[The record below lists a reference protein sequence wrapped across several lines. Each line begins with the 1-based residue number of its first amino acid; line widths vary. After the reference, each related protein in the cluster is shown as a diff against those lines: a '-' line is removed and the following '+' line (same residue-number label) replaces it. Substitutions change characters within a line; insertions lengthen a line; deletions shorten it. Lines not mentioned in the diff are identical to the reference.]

1 MIPLA
6 AQGGVDGRGDIH
18 VIRMKD
24 GDHEIGYAI
33 AEALDIADV
42 PLAMAIAREPGPV
55 AGVIALDDDQI
66 EMLDVHWLFADQIDG
81 TFAAKAPLCLIVGSE
96 DRTSVVSGKSVS
108 VRVDLG
114 GRRSIKK
121 KNNHLNTTTTPKTPN
136 KP

>member
-81 TFAAKAPLCLIVGSE
+81 TFAATPPHCLNVERAPACLCPSLRLGRNRGGSPCQASLPTPE
-96 DRTSVVSGKSVS
+96 TATSS
-108 VRVDLG
+108 L
-114 GRRSIKK
+114 
-121 KNNHLNTTTTPKTPN
+121 T
-136 KP
+136 

>member
-66 EMLDVHWLFADQIDG
+66 EMLAVHWPFADQIDG
-81 TFAAKAPLCLIVGSE
+81 TFAAKAPPCLIVRSE
-96 DRTSVVSGKSVS
+96 EASMATCLRP
-108 VRVDLG
+108 LG
-114 GRRSIKK
+114 ASPG
-121 KNNHLNTTTTPKTPN
+121 
-136 KP
+136 

>member
-66 EMLDVHWLFADQIDG
+66 EMLDVNWLFAEQIDG

-96 DRTSVVSGKSVS
+96 AGWLAHFLRPVLNRGEYY
-108 VRVDLG
+108 VRQ
-114 GRRSIKK
+114 
-121 KNNHLNTTTTPKTPN
+121 HQ
-136 KP
+136 